1 MPDET
6 DLHRR
11 SEPVGGTIIAD
22 RYKVERLIARGGM
35 AAVYLA
41 KHITLNRPIAL
52 KILSPPPEADDAGA
66 FEERFRLEAETLAS
80 LDHRNIVILH
90 DFGETTD
97 ARFFLAMEYVDGSRL
112 SDLLRDGPVPVERT
126 LKLIVQVCQALRYAH
141 KRGVVHR
148 DLKPSNLL
156 IRTKEEG
163 EEQIKVVDFGLVKLT
178 EADQS
183 ITRAGLILGSPHCMS
198 PEQVKGIAV
207 DHRADI
213 YSVGATLFASVTG
226 ETPKDLF
233 AAELDPSLYRGVP
246 RPLEAVIRRACAYWA
261 TDRYPSAEAMKA
273 DLELTI
279 SMMGEGKRV
288 KDHSKVS
295 FRTDPGSFSAG
306 PPPPPVPAARVGA
319 PRPQKPKSQP
329 ESVTFLSGRG
339 LALGLGV
346 GVVAIVGLMGWMVQS
361 SLDRVREEAPVVA
374 AEIPAQKRKGRM
386 GSPEMENVEALR
398 PAIDHSANQTVVLGE
413 TYKVVAEI
421 PGSGMYDSVQAWYR
435 PVGQSEWSRAGLRK
449 VGDGYEGSIAT
460 TRLFV
465 DGLEYWIE
473 AKPYSE
479 GMPTLKVASAS
490 NPIRVDVVVD

>member
-1 MPDET
+1 MAEQSFTDERF
-6 DLHRR
+6 DILEILG
-11 SEPVGGTIIAD
+11 S
-22 RYKVERLIARGGM
+22 GGM
-35 AAVYLA
+35 ATVYKGRDRKSGALRAIKVLA
-41 KHITLNRPIAL
+41 PELSNRTEVLRRFENEAATMDR
-52 KILSPPPEADDAGA
+52 LSHP
-66 FEERFRLEAETLAS
+66 
-80 LDHRNIVILH
+80 NIVPLH
-90 DFGETTD
+90 DVMLDGGQPFIVMDFIDGESLLDRAQGRGLD
-97 ARFFLAMEYVDGSRL
+97 AREAAALML
-112 SDLLRDGPVPVERT
+112 PV
-126 LKLIVQVCQALRYAH
+126 LDALQTAH
-141 KRGVVHR
+141 DNGIVHR
-148 DLKPSNLL
+148 DIKPHNIL
-156 IRTKEEG
+156 ISRANEVFVT
-163 EEQIKVVDFGLVKLT
+163 DFGIARCSD
-178 EADQS
+178 EADTS
-183 ITRAGLILGSPHCMS
+183 LTRTGMIMGTWAFMA
-198 PEQVKGIAV
+198 PEQRADAKGV
-207 DHRADI
+207 DHLADI